1 MAVTSVVA
9 CHAACLDR
17 EAPCFRR
24 CFRRLQT
31 LEWPHAAP
39 LDVVQEPGE
48 TIFVPCGWW
57 HCVMNLDTTVAVTQ
71 NYVASSNFG
80 AAWRWTRKG
89 RPKTSQRWLEA
100 LRRRVGLG
108 GWRVGGEW
116 WALCRWRVTGRQAY
130 RTPHHPCSAPQ
141 GAP

>member
-1 MAVTSVVA
+1 MEK
-9 CHAACLDR
+9 
-17 EAPCFRR
+17 EASTWFQEVYPRTK
-24 CFRRLQT
+24 T

-100 LRRRVGLG
+100 LRRERPDLARVAEDIDARRDYQGYPSATSSSSSSSDSSDG
-108 GWRVGGEW
+108 GDD
-116 WALCRWRVTGRQAY
+116 
-130 RTPHHPCSAPQ
+130 SDKS
-141 GAP
+141 